1 MQNPGP
7 PLQHLLR
14 FLTECPPD
22 FLEEPAIGS
31 NGVIQV
37 AAVVSD
43 LLQELGGPPLHAT
56 EIAILSPTRP
66 EERNRLR
73 LILISSWL
81 LSAPPLEEIPRLDS
95 QARQFLLYGLDALA
109 TRIAADKFL
118 TDPERR
124 EELVRLMLK
133 ALRLRPQ
140 GETIPQA
147 VDRLQAIDTVE
158 RQRVLDDS
166 KRVQDALERRK
177 EELKAKAAAEAA
189 AKISRE

>member
-14 FLTECPPD
+14 FLTECPAD
-22 FLEEPAIGS
+22 FLEEPNIGEK
-31 NGVIQV
+31 GVVQV

-43 LLQELGGPPLHAT
+43 LLQELGGPPLQST
-56 EIAILSPTRP
+56 EIASLTPTQP

-73 LILISSWL
+73 LILIASWL
-81 LSAPPLEEIPRLDS
+81 LSAPPLEDIPSLALL
-95 QARQFLLYGLDALA
+95 ARQFILNDLNALGS
-109 TRIAADKFL
+109 RIAADKFL

-133 ALRLRPQ
+133 ALKLRPQ

-166 KRVQDALERRK
+166 KRVQEALERRK
-177 EELKAKAAAEAA
+177 EELRARAAAEAA